1 MPYDNSAQEPV
12 ENTPAPAKLTLPDG
26 QVIEMPT
33 TLNPAQIEALAYVAC
48 MFIEPLKAAA
58 FGQTLGGF
66 MRRAAL
72 ELVQQELAARELARR
87 GSGEEPPVATPEG

>member
-1 MPYDNSAQEPV
+1 MPYDSSAPEPL
-12 ENTPAPAKLTLPDG
+12 ENAPVPAKLTLPDG
-26 QVIEMPT
+26 MVIDMPMALT
-33 TLNPAQIEALAYVAC
+33 PGQIEALAYVAC

-58 FGQTLGGF
+58 FGQSLGGF

-87 GSGEEPPVATPEG
+87 ESGEEPPVATPEG